1 MIPRAGSISHG
12 CFRSLAGF
20 AAVVMVHCL
29 GAAFWQGVPAVSAQ
43 QLSIRHYDVSDG
55 LAHSHVTAMHQD
67 RKGYLWLATWEGL
80 SRFDGYGFSN
90 FGTRDGL
97 GDPIINA
104 ITEDNYGNL
113 WVAVNGGGIS
123 PVWSMIHS
131 HQPCREMDP
140 SPVSGRDSSVSGLA
154 IRRRQIGS
162 IRCFLIPGTISG
174 VQPTRDFIAADP
186 DKTETSNSKRSS
198 PNRSK

>member
-67 RKGYLWLATWEGL
+67 AKGYLWLATWEGL

-123 PVWSMIHS
+123 RLVD
-131 HQPCREMDP
+131 DP
-140 SPVSGRDSSVSGLA
+140 LTSAMSGDGSEPGVRQRFVSFRVGDSPASNRVNSLLFDSRNNLWCATDAGLYRGR
-154 IRRRQIGS
+154 
-162 IRCFLIPGTISG
+162 PGQDG
-174 VQPTRDFIAADP
+174 DLKF
-186 DKTETSNSKRSS
+186 
-198 PNRSK
+198 